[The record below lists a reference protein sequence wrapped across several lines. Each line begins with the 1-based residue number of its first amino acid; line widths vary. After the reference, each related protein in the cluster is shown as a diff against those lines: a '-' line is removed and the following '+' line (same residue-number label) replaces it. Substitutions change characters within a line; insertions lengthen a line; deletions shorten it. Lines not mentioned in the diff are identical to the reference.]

1 MKLTRDDKV
10 AVVSAL
16 SYAIAAN
23 EKATFAADRYKRLR
37 EKFKDD
43 LRGSA

>member
-1 MKLTRDDKV
+1 MKLTRDDKI
-10 AVVSAL
+10 AVISAL

-37 EKFKDD
+37 ERFKDD